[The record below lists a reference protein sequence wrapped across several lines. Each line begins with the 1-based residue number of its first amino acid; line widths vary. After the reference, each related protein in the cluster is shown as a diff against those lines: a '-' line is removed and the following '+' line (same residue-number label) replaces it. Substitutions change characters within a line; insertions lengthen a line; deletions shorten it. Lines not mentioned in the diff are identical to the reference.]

1 MWTLGIDVAKRR
13 HNATLLDEEGK
24 AVFRNVTFAHSR
36 QGIGALLVR
45 LGETGQSPAGILI
58 GMEATGHYWMVLF
71 QCLTQ
76 AGYTAHV
83 INPIVTAARRNVTIR
98 GSKTDAVDSLLIAK
112 VLREENPKVSAIPEQ
127 DVKALRDL
135 TRLRFECAQSALAEK
150 QRLVALLDLV
160 FPEYADHFS
169 DVFGSTS
176 RQILAEFPTAE
187 DLAKVDIRRLT
198 RIFREASR
206 GRMGRTQARGLKD
219 AAKNSFALIGNIE
232 GLALEIRFIVERL
245 NLLIGQI
252 AKLDKRFGELLPNE
266 QKLLQSIAGIG
277 KVWAPTILAE
287 VLPVFH
293 PELQHGAKKLVA
305 AAGIDVRLRDSG
317 EFAGKGKMSKRG
329 SKYLRTAV
337 MQAAEVA
344 VHLVGDPLFKSV
356 YDRQR
361 ARGKHHTVA
370 LSHVAHKMLHVVF
383 SVLKNER
390 PYTPHLNSLEAQHFA
405 HHRG

>member
-13 HNATLLDEEGK
+13 HNATLLDQEGK

-36 QGIGALLVR
+36 QGLEGLLDR
-45 LGETGQSPAGILI
+45 LAATGQSPQGILV

-76 AGYTAHV
+76 AGYVVRV

-98 GSKTDAVDSLLIAK
+98 GSKTDAVDSFLIAK
-112 VLREENPKVSAIPEQ
+112 VLRQEAPKVSAIPDQ
-127 DVKALRDL
+127 DVGALRDL
-135 TRLRFECAQSALAEK
+135 TRLRFECARTAMAEK

-160 FPEYADHFS
+160 FPEYGDHFC
-169 DVFGSTS
+169 DLFGTTS
-176 RQILAEFPTAE
+176 RQLLAEFPTAE

-198 RIFREASR
+198 RLLKEASR
-206 GRMGRTQARGLKD
+206 GRMGRAHAERLKEAAR
-219 AAKNSFALIGNIE
+219 NSFALTGNIDA
-232 GLALEIRFIVERL
+232 LALEIRFVVERL
-245 NLLIGQI
+245 NLLIEQI
-252 AKLDKRFGELLPNE
+252 AELDKRFVEFLPAEQELLE
-266 QKLLQSIAGIG
+266 SIPGLG

-293 PELQHGAKKLVA
+293 PELKDGGKKLVA
-305 AAGIDVRLRDSG
+305 AAGIDVRLSESG
-317 EFAGKGKMSKRG
+317 ESAGKGKMSKRG

-337 MQAAEVA
+337 IQAANAA
-344 VHLVGDPLFKSV
+344 VFLAGDPLFKAI

-383 SVLKNER
+383 SVLKNKR
-390 PYTPHLNSLEAQHFA
+390 PYTPILS
-405 HHRG
+405 